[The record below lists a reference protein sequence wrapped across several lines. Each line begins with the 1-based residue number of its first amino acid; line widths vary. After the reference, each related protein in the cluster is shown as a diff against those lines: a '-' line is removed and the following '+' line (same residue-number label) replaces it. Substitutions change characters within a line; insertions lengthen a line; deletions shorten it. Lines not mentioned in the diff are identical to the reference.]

1 MCGRYFIDPV
11 LAGEALKEAVESLEK
26 RAGAPVKTGEI
37 CPGDEAAVFA
47 RAKSGKATLFR
58 MKWGWKNAKNRL
70 VINAR
75 SETAETSAMFSE
87 SMAARR
93 CLIPASWY
101 FEWEKREDG
110 KVKQEIAPAGGQA
123 FYLAGLYRMENDQP
137 VFVVLTRDAAPGIA
151 HIHDRMPVMLKG
163 DAARSWLGS
172 LDEARSALNEAQTEL
187 AFQPAEAEKEGGA

>member
-110 KVKQEIAPAGGQA
+110 KVKQRRVLIW
-123 FYLAGLYRMENDQP
+123 LGLIL
-137 VFVVLTRDAAPGIA
+137 VVCSAAVFFVVLPT
-151 HIHDRMPVMLKG
+151 L
-163 DAARSWLGS
+163 
-172 LDEARSALNEAQTEL
+172 
-187 AFQPAEAEKEGGA
+187 PA

>member
-123 FYLAGLYRMENDQP
+123 FYLAGLYRMENGFP
-137 VFVVLTRDAAPGIA
+137 VFVVLTREPADELRF
-151 HIHDRMPVMLKG
+151 IHDRMPLILPPSAIDDWIRPDSAPGKVLPLALT
-163 DAARSWLGS
+163 DAVW
-172 LDEARSALNEAQTEL
+172 EESA
-187 AFQPAEAEKEGGA
+187 

>member
-11 LAGEALKEAVESLEK
+11 LAGEALREAVASLES
-26 RAGAPVKTGEI
+26 RAGGGVKTGEV

-47 RAKSGKATLFR
+47 RSKSGKATLFR

-75 SETAETSAMFSE
+75 SETADTSPLFAE

-101 FEWEKREDG
+101 FEWEKRDG
-110 KVKQEIAPAGGQA
+110 DKVKQEIAPTGEGG
-123 FYLAGLYRMENDQP
+123 FYLAGLYRLEGDGP
-137 VFVVLTRDAAPGIA
+137 AFVVLTREAAPGIT
-151 HIHDRMPVMLKG
+151 HIHDRMPVMLRGEAARAWLG
-163 DAARSWLGS
+163 DAR
-172 LDEARSALNEAQTEL
+172 EALSALGGAL
-187 AFQPAEAEKEGGA
+187 SDMAFRPAEGGGEA